1 MYNRPTLWN
10 WAYLV
15 ILQGSIICLLLLLC
29 YLNNY
34 NLYTPTSHNQD
45 LIFRSFYHA
54 AHVALVF
61 FFIQHVSKQWSS
73 WLYLNGLL
81 ANGSNWKMFF
91 CCYLVRHGDLNGVHV
106 FFPNVHHHLIFSGS
120 ACWFLNCDW
129 DTSQVR
135 LRLSLHSHPHPR
147 ANHREVELDSFGPE
161 VNTGL
166 CNH

>member
-1 MYNRPTLWN
+1 MWHIWQARFWPTLWN

-45 LIFRSFYHA
+45 MIFRSFYHA

-91 CCYLVRHGDLNGVHV
+91 CCYLMRHGDSNGVHV
-106 FFPNVHHHLIFSGS
+106 FFYECTSSSDIFRECLLIFKL
-120 ACWFLNCDW
+120 WLRHRP
-129 DTSQVR
+129 SQAP
-135 LRLSLHSHPHPR
+135 SLTPFTP
-147 ANHREVELDSFGPE
+147 PP
-161 VNTGL
+161 
-166 CNH
+166 